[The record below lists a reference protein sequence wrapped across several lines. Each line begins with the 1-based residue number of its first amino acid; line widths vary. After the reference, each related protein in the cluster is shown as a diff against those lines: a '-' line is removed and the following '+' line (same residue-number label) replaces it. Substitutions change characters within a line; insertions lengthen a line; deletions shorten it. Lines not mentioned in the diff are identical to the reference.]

1 MCDQQQAIEILG
13 EVYTACNPIF
23 RNLINDAYLY
33 GSYARGDYHAESD
46 IDILLTV
53 DLEAEAIS
61 ECRRSLALVVSDLCL
76 AHDIT
81 VSVVVKPLSQ
91 FKKYAEILP
100 YYKNVLKEGIRY
112 QPER

>member
-13 EVYTACNPIF
+13 EVYTACSQIL
-23 RNLINDAYLY
+23 RNSINDAYLY

-61 ECRRSLALVVSDLCL
+61 ECRRSLAFVVSDLCL
-76 AHDIT
+76 AYDIT
-81 VSVVVKPLSQ
+81 VSVVVKPLAQ
-91 FKKYAEILP
+91 FKQYAEILP

-112 QPER
+112 QPEQ